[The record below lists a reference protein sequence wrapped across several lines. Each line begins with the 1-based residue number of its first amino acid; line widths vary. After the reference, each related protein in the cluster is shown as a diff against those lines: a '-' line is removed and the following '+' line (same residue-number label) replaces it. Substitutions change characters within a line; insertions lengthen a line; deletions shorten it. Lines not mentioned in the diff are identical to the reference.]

1 MMSAGSLL
9 PERMGHRSSSPVLF
23 MAERL
28 NSCSCCFSAGDSQNN
43 APSSLLSS
51 TQGFSPSS
59 GPSFGWGMSHRDRN
73 APAPHAL
80 ISIKAVSEG
89 QQRSPRS
96 GPNRWPLWV
105 TAHPILAHRGLEVRG
120 TAGMRRLNRGIGG
133 DRTGPCMKES
143 NGFSFIPPRKE
154 CDSISCPSPCWC
166 RSDSL
171 DAEALLQE
179 MMSSRVEPCRHLPK
193 NTSNH
198 KSLLRLSQE
207 KGLSWCGRGDKPIPT
222 LLTKLIHMGEKP
234 EKSQWFLI
242 LRKMPH
248 K

>member
-9 PERMGHRSSSPVLF
+9 PERMGHKSSSPVLF

-59 GPSFGWGMSHRDRN
+59 APSFGWGMPHRDRN
-73 APAPHAL
+73 GPAPHAH

-105 TAHPILAHRGLEVRG
+105 TAHPILAHRGFGGEGNSWDEEIKQRNW
-120 TAGMRRLNRGIGG
+120 RRWDWPLYEG
-133 DRTGPCMKES
+133 K
-143 NGFSFIPPRKE
+143 
-154 CDSISCPSPCWC
+154 
-166 RSDSL
+166 
-171 DAEALLQE
+171 
-179 MMSSRVEPCRHLPK
+179 
-193 NTSNH
+193 
-198 KSLLRLSQE
+198 
-207 KGLSWCGRGDKPIPT
+207 
-222 LLTKLIHMGEKP
+222 
-234 EKSQWFLI
+234 QWFQFHTPKE
-242 LRKMPH
+242 RV
-248 K
+248 